1 MTKQISIISIS
12 IKGGELLPAVIY
24 LPAPLPNIIYVLP
37 DYRELLPSPKSYL
50 ALPESKQLLNITAP
64 ISYPALKAPI
74 EELNIIYILPKVF
87 YMEPPL
93 PSMFYLPGK
102 IQACLPAPTIIRA
115 PPYPEVN
122 PTLPKPLCEKPD
134 LPKVIY
140 IEPSLPNMIHL
151 PGKVSVLRDNHFK
164 FIRIL
169 LILLLICIKDF
180 WFVFSAVDSLLFFQ
194 YSIENPNFLS
204 YQENEILET
213 EIECISSSDSDYIK
227 ISEDTSSELDKS
239 SYLWNK
245 YFFLALGLIAF
256 SLAFWYWSN
265 RSVDISS
272 GGSTDNSSMTISAA
286 SPTENTPN
294 FDDISSIRYEDRG
307 FVRRSIRDSF
317 FDDIRLSTQLRE
329 RNEDLALDSINL
341 NIRSASRDE
350 MIQRIH
356 ESDVSPNTAIDAVQ
370 ALLRESAREVNTE
383 IPPFSNALVPYNSVT
398 DLVVYNPENI
408 PIPATVDMIRY
419 EIFIQYLD
427 HYNAI
432 IAAYGF

>member
-1 MTKQISIISIS
+1 LIYCKENLKSVLSRPQPIFQDFFVKPTEGIQGVPQCVLYYFPILLADLNLRLNSGPNIIYLP
-12 IKGGELLPAVIY
+12 EPLPAVIY

-180 WFVFSAVDSLLFFQ
+180 
-194 YSIENPNFLS
+194 
-204 YQENEILET
+204 
-213 EIECISSSDSDYIK
+213 
-227 ISEDTSSELDKS
+227 
-239 SYLWNK
+239 
-245 YFFLALGLIAF
+245 
-256 SLAFWYWSN
+256 
-265 RSVDISS
+265 
-272 GGSTDNSSMTISAA
+272 
-286 SPTENTPN
+286 
-294 FDDISSIRYEDRG
+294 
-307 FVRRSIRDSF
+307 
-317 FDDIRLSTQLRE
+317 
-329 RNEDLALDSINL
+329 
-341 NIRSASRDE
+341 
-350 MIQRIH
+350 
-356 ESDVSPNTAIDAVQ
+356 
-370 ALLRESAREVNTE
+370 
-383 IPPFSNALVPYNSVT
+383 
-398 DLVVYNPENI
+398 
-408 PIPATVDMIRY
+408 
-419 EIFIQYLD
+419 
-427 HYNAI
+427 
-432 IAAYGF
+432 

>member
-1 MTKQISIISIS
+1 
-12 IKGGELLPAVIY
+12 
-24 LPAPLPNIIYVLP
+24 
-37 DYRELLPSPKSYL
+37 
-50 ALPESKQLLNITAP
+50 
-64 ISYPALKAPI
+64 
-74 EELNIIYILPKVF
+74 
-87 YMEPPL
+87 
-93 PSMFYLPGK
+93 
-102 IQACLPAPTIIRA
+102 
-115 PPYPEVN
+115 
-122 PTLPKPLCEKPD
+122 
-134 LPKVIY
+134 
-140 IEPSLPNMIHL
+140 
-151 PGKVSVLRDNHFK
+151 
-164 FIRIL
+164 
-169 LILLLICIKDF
+169 
-180 WFVFSAVDSLLFFQ
+180 
-194 YSIENPNFLS
+194 
-204 YQENEILET
+204 
-213 EIECISSSDSDYIK
+213 
-227 ISEDTSSELDKS
+227 
-239 SYLWNK
+239 
-245 YFFLALGLIAF
+245 
-256 SLAFWYWSN
+256 
-265 RSVDISS
+265 
-272 GGSTDNSSMTISAA
+272 MTISAA